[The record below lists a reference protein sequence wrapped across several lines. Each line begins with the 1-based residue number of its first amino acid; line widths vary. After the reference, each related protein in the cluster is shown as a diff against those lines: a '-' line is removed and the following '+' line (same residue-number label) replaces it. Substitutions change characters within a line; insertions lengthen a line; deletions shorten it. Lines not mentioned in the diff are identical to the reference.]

1 MKQLFEL
8 FVSFA
13 KIGLFTFGGGYAMLP
28 LIERECVEKKKWIS
42 GEEMLNV
49 TVLADSTP
57 GPVAVNCATFVGY
70 RRKKLAGAVA
80 ATLGVTAPSFAVI
93 LIVALFLERFMQIRW
108 VAGAFRGIKLAVG
121 VLIIDAAIRLFSKL
135 PKKAMTYAI
144 AAAACAAMLAINI
157 FAVRLSSVVL
167 MLFAAATGVIVYLCG
182 RRKTEEEHHDLS

>member
-93 LIVALFLERFMQIRW
+93 LIVALFARRRAGTP